1 MDVRAFLRAKLLSL
15 EARGGQLA
23 KIDHRSVGIRPQD
36 LPYTPSPRHF
46 AAVNERLGAIDDRIA
61 DRLAALRETVKGLS
75 PGQVLTAIAMI
86 EREIDRARRTWGLF
100 FDVFSQRGSSF
111 APVLAAHD
119 VIADDCYAA
128 VIPAVAR
135 LYPGPK
141 LRPVT
146 YMEQGFSPV
155 TYRRGVQLS
164 RLLGET
170 NPFPLIRIP
179 WDRDNLWQGVFLHE
193 CAHNLQADLG
203 IWQENQKAVATRVF
217 RETRNPM
224 LTQTYGRWH
233 KEIFAD
239 LSALLLGGPSAAWG
253 LALFLSHPRQ
263 RVLTYRAKG
272 AHPTGYFRVLILA
285 EMLQRMGFERD
296 SSQLAHV
303 WHSLYRVRPGDRL
316 PPLLVA
322 TARKMARAVVD
333 EIAFQTRRNLAQH
346 ALADVIPF
354 TPADEDAIKDGTRRL
369 VKNGPVPGHLP
380 PRFLVS
386 AVAYALSRDG
396 VNPHDVTRR
405 VIGHLASAY
414 APPSV
419 TLLTQPAALAA

>member
-1 MDVRAFLRAKLLSL
+1 MNVRAFLRAKLQSL

-36 LPYTPSPRHF
+36 LPYTPSTHHF
-46 AAVNERLGAIDDRIA
+46 AAVNERLATIDERIA
-61 DRLAALRETVKGLS
+61 DLIAGLRTKADDLP
-75 PGQVLTAIAMI
+75 PGQILTGIAMV

-119 VIADDCYAA
+119 VIADDCYKA
-128 VIPAVAR
+128 VIPALAR

-155 TYRRGVQLS
+155 TFRRGVQLS

-203 IWQENQKAVATRVF
+203 IWQENRKAVFTRVF
-217 RETRNPM
+217 RESRDPA
-224 LTQTYGRWH
+224 LTQIYGRWH

-239 LSALLLGGPSAAWG
+239 LTALLLGGPAAAWG

-263 RVLTYRAKG
+263 RVMTYRAKG
-272 AHPTGYFRVLILA
+272 AHPTGYFRVLLLA
-285 EMLQRMGFERD
+285 EMLRRMGFKKDAGE
-296 SSQLAHV
+296 LGNI
-303 WHSLYRVRPGDRL
+303 WHSLYRVQPTDRL
-316 PPLLVA
+316 PPQLVA
-322 TARKMARAVVD
+322 TAPKMARAVVD

-354 TPADEDAIKDGTRRL
+354 GQDDEAAIKDGTRQL
-369 VKNGPVPGHLP
+369 IGNGPVPADLP

-386 AVAYALSRDG
+386 AVAYALSREG
-396 VNPHDVTRR
+396 VNPHRLTRR
-405 VIGHLASAY
+405 VIAHLAASY
-414 APPSV
+414 ASHS
-419 TLLTQPAALAA
+419 TNYITHPAALAA

>member
-46 AAVNERLGAIDDRIA
+46 TAVNDRLGAIDNRIA
-61 DRLAALRETVKGLS
+61 ARIAALRETVKDL
-75 PGQVLTAIAMI
+75 PPNKVLTAVAMV

-111 APVLAAHD
+111 APTLAAHD
-119 VIADDCYAA
+119 VVADDCYAA
-128 VIPAVAR
+128 IIPAVAR

-155 TYRRGVQLS
+155 TFRRGVQLS

-203 IWQENQKAVATRVF
+203 IWQENRKAVVTRVF
-217 RETRNPM
+217 RESRDPM

-239 LSALLLGGPSAAWG
+239 LTALLLGGPAAAWG
-253 LALFLSHPRQ
+253 LALFLSHPRT
-263 RVLTYRAKG
+263 RVMTYRAKG
-272 AHPTGYFRVLILA
+272 AHPTGYFRVLLLA
-285 EMLQRMGFERD
+285 EMLRRMGFERD
-296 SSQLAHV
+296 GGQLAHV
-303 WHSLYRVRPGDRL
+303 WHSLYRVRPSDRL
-316 PPLLVA
+316 PPPLVA
-322 TARKMARAVVD
+322 SAPRMARAVVD

-346 ALADVIPF
+346 ALADVIRF
-354 TPADEDAIKDGTRRL
+354 GADDEAAIKNGTRQL
-369 VKNGPVPGHLP
+369 VAGGPVPDLP

-386 AVAYALSRDG
+386 AVSYALSRKG
-396 VNPHDVTRR
+396 VHPHSLTRR
-405 VIGHLASAY
+405 VIAHLAASY
-414 APPSV
+414 APHSNNFV
-419 TLLTQPAALAA
+419 AQPAALAA

>member
-36 LPYTPSPRHF
+36 LPYTPSLRHF
-46 AAVNERLGAIDDRIA
+46 AAVNDRLGAIDNRIA
-61 DRLAALRETVKGLS
+61 GRIAALHETVKDLS
-75 PGQVLTAIAMI
+75 PGKVLTAIAMV

-111 APVLAAHD
+111 APTLAAHD
-119 VIADDCYAA
+119 VVADDCYAA

-155 TYRRGVQLS
+155 TFRRGVQLS

-203 IWQENQKAVATRVF
+203 IWQENRKAVVSRVF
-217 RETRNPM
+217 RESRDPA
-224 LTQTYGRWH
+224 LTQIYGRWH

-239 LSALLLGGPSAAWG
+239 LAALLLGGPAAAWG
-253 LALFLSHPRQ
+253 LALFLAHPRH
-263 RVLTYRAKG
+263 RVMTYRGKG
-272 AHPTGYFRVLILA
+272 AHPTGYFRVLLLA
-285 EMLQRMGFERD
+285 EMLRRMGFERD
-296 SSQLAHV
+296 SGQLAHV
-303 WHSLYRVRPGDRL
+303 WHSLYRVRSADRL

-322 TARKMARAVVD
+322 SASKMARAVVD

-354 TPADEDAIKDGTRRL
+354 RLNDEAAIKDGTRQL
-369 VKNGPVPGHLP
+369 VANGPVPDLP

-386 AVAYALSRDG
+386 AVSYALSREG
-396 VNPHDVTRR
+396 VHPHSLTRR
-405 VIGHLASAY
+405 VIAHLAASY
-414 APPSV
+414 APHSTNFV
-419 TLLTQPAALAA
+419 TQPAALAA

>member
-1 MDVRAFLRAKLLSL
+1 MDVRAFLRAKLLAL
-15 EARGGQLA
+15 EGRGSQLA

-46 AAVNERLGAIDDRIA
+46 AAVNERLAAIDNRITGQ
-61 DRLAALRETVKGLS
+61 LAALREKVSNLR
-75 PGQVLTAIAMI
+75 PNQVLTAMAMV

-100 FDVFSQRGSSF
+100 FEVFGQRGSSF

-119 VIADDCYAA
+119 VIADDCYAS

-141 LRPVT
+141 LRPIT

-155 TYRRGVQLS
+155 TWRRGVQLS

-193 CAHNLQADLG
+193 CSHNLQADLG
-203 IWQENQKAVATRVF
+203 IWHENRNAVVTRIL
-217 RETRNPM
+217 RESRDASIARI
-224 LTQTYGRWH
+224 YARWH

-239 LSALLLGGPSAAWG
+239 LAALLLGGPSAAWG

-272 AHPTGYFRVLILA
+272 AHPPGYFRVLILA
-285 EMLQRMGFERD
+285 EMLRRMGFARD
-296 SSQLAHV
+296 GAQLAHV
-303 WHSLYRVRPGDRL
+303 WRTLYRVRPGDRL
-316 PPLLVA
+316 PPVLLA
-322 TARKMARAVVD
+322 SAPKMAHAVVD

-354 TPADEDAIKDGTRRL
+354 RQSDEAAIKDGARRL
-369 VKNGPVPGHLP
+369 SEGHSLPAELP

-386 AVAYALSRDG
+386 AAAYALSHEG
-396 VNPHDVTRR
+396 AHPHALTRR
-405 VIGHLASAY
+405 VIAHLAESY
-414 APPSV
+414 SSGPV
-419 TLLTQPAALAA
+419 TYVTEPAALAA

>member
-1 MDVRAFLRAKLLSL
+1 MNVRSFLRAKLLSL
-15 EARGGQLA
+15 EARSGQLA

-46 AAVNERLGAIDDRIA
+46 AAVNERLAAIDERIA
-61 DRLAALRETVKGLS
+61 DRLAALRETAKGLS
-75 PGQVLTAIAMI
+75 ANQVLTATAMVD
-86 EREIDRARRTWGLF
+86 REIDRARRTWGLF

-135 LYPGPK
+135 LYPGPR

-146 YMEQGFSPV
+146 YMEHGFSPV
-155 TYRRGVQLS
+155 TYRRGVQLG

-193 CAHNLQADLG
+193 CSHNLQADLG
-203 IWQENQKAVATRVF
+203 IWHENRNAVVTRVL
-217 RETRNPM
+217 RESRNPM
-224 LTQTYGRWH
+224 LARIYGRWH

-239 LSALLLGGPSAAWG
+239 LAALLLGGPSAAWG

-285 EMLQRMGFERD
+285 EMLRRMRFVRD
-296 SSQLAHV
+296 GEQLARV
-303 WHSLYRVRPGDRL
+303 WRSLYRVRDGDRL
-316 PPLLVA
+316 PPLLA
-322 TARKMARAVVD
+322 AAAPKMARAVVD

-346 ALADVIPF
+346 ALADVLPF
-354 TPADEDAIKDGTRRL
+354 GQADEDAIKAGARQLAADGPPPKEL
-369 VKNGPVPGHLP
+369 A

-386 AVAYALSRDG
+386 AAAYALSREG
-396 VNPHDVTRR
+396 VNPHALTRR
-405 VIGHLASAY
+405 VIAHLSAAY
-414 APPSV
+414 APSSV
-419 TLLTQPAALAA
+419 TSITPPVALAA

>member
-46 AAVNERLGAIDDRIA
+46 AAVNDRLGAIDHRIA
-61 DRLAALRETVKGLS
+61 DRIATLRETVKDLS
-75 PGQVLTAIAMI
+75 PSEVLTAIAMV
-86 EREIDRARRTWGLF
+86 ERELDRARRTWGLF

-111 APVLAAHD
+111 APTLSAHD

-128 VIPAVAR
+128 VVPAVAR
-135 LYPGPK
+135 LYPGPG

-203 IWQENQKAVATRVF
+203 IWQENRKAVVTRVF
-217 RETRNPM
+217 RESRDPA
-224 LTQTYGRWH
+224 LTQIYGRWH

-239 LSALLLGGPSAAWG
+239 LSALLLGGPAAAWG

-263 RVLTYRAKG
+263 RVMTYRAKG
-272 AHPTGYFRVLILA
+272 AHPTGYFRVLLLA
-285 EMLQRMGFERD
+285 EMLRRMGFERD
-296 SSQLAHV
+296 SSQLGHV
-303 WHSLYRVRPGDRL
+303 WHSLYRLRPSDRL
-316 PPLLVA
+316 PPRLVA
-322 TARKMARAVVD
+322 AGPKMARAVVD

-354 TPADEDAIKDGTRRL
+354 GQDDEAAIKDGTRQL
-369 VKNGPVPGHLP
+369 VETGRVPDLP

-386 AVAYALSRDG
+386 AVSYALSREG
-396 VNPHDVTRR
+396 VNPHALTRR
-405 VIGHLASAY
+405 VIAHLAASF
-414 APPSV
+414 APHSTNYIAP
-419 TLLTQPAALAA
+419 TAALAA

>member
-1 MDVRAFLRAKLLSL
+1 MDVRAFLRAKLVSL
-15 EARGGQLA
+15 DARRGQLA
-23 KIDHRSVGIRPQD
+23 KVDHRSVGIRPQD
-36 LPYTPSPRHF
+36 LPYTPSARHF
-46 AAVNERLGAIDDRIA
+46 AAVNERLATIDKRIA
-61 DRLAALRETVKGLS
+61 DRTAALCETANDLS
-75 PGQVLTAIAMI
+75 PGQVLTGIAMV

-100 FDVFSQRGSSF
+100 FDVLSQRGSSF

-128 VIPAVAR
+128 VIPDLAR

-146 YMEQGFSPV
+146 YMEPGFSPV

-203 IWQENQKAVATRVF
+203 IWQENRKSVVTRVF
-217 RETRNPM
+217 RESGNPA
-224 LTQTYGRWH
+224 LTQIYGRWH

-239 LSALLLGGPSAAWG
+239 LTALLLGGPAAAWG

-263 RVLTYRAKG
+263 RVMTYRAKG

-285 EMLQRMGFERD
+285 EMLRRMGFTKD
-296 SSQLAHV
+296 SGELANI
-303 WHSLYRVRPGDRL
+303 WHSLYRVRPTDRL
-316 PPLLVA
+316 PPVLVA
-322 TARKMARAVVD
+322 TAPQMARAVVD

-354 TPADEDAIKDGTRRL
+354 RQADEDAIKDGTQQL
-369 VKNGPVPGHLP
+369 VEHGRVPEDLP

-386 AVAYALSRDG
+386 AAAYALSRKH
-396 VNPHDVTRR
+396 VNPHTLTRR
-405 VIGHLASAY
+405 VITHLAGSY
-414 APPSV
+414 APHSTNYV
-419 TLLTQPAALAA
+419 TRPVALAA

>member
-1 MDVRAFLRAKLLSL
+1 MDVRTFLRAKLLSL
-15 EARGGQLA
+15 EGRGRQLA
-23 KIDHRSVGIRPQD
+23 KVDHRAVGIRPQD

-46 AAVNERLGAIDDRIA
+46 AAVNERLAAIDNRIA
-61 DRLAALRETVKGLS
+61 ARVADLRTRITGLR
-75 PGQVLTAIAMI
+75 PGQVLTAIAMV
-86 EREIDRARRTWGLF
+86 EREIDRARRAWGLF

-111 APVLAAHD
+111 APTLAAHD
-119 VIADDCYAA
+119 VIADDCYSA

-179 WDRDNLWQGVFLHE
+179 WDRDHLWQGVFLHE

-203 IWQENQKAVATRVF
+203 IWQENRKAIITRVF
-217 RETRNPM
+217 RESGNPT

-239 LSALLLGGPSAAWG
+239 LAALLLGGPAAAWG

-263 RVLTYRAKG
+263 RVMTYRAKG

-285 EMLQRMGFERD
+285 EMLRRMGFERD
-296 SSQLAHV
+296 GGQLAHV
-303 WHSLYRVRPGDRL
+303 WHSLYQVRPTDRL
-316 PPLLVA
+316 PALLVA
-322 TARKMARAVVD
+322 TAPKMAQAVVD

-354 TPADEDAIKDGTRRL
+354 RKADEDAIKECARRL
-369 VKNGPVPGHLP
+369 AAGYPPPADLP

-386 AVAYALSRDG
+386 AASYALSREG
-396 VNPHDVTRR
+396 VHPHALTRR
-405 VIGHLASAY
+405 VISHLAAAY
-414 APPSV
+414 APQTV
-419 TLLTQPAALAA
+419 TFFTQPAALAA

>member
-36 LPYTPSPRHF
+36 LPYTPSSQHF
-46 AAVNERLGAIDDRIA
+46 AAVNERLGAINERIA
-61 DRLAALRETVKGLS
+61 TRLDALRETVKALS
-75 PGQVLTAIAMI
+75 PGQVLTRIAMV

-119 VIADDCYAA
+119 VIADDCYVA

-155 TYRRGVQLS
+155 TFRRGVQLG

-203 IWQENQKAVATRVF
+203 IWQENRTAVVTRML
-217 RETRNPM
+217 RETGNPA
-224 LTQTYGRWH
+224 LAQIYGRWH

-239 LSALLLGGPSAAWG
+239 LAALLLGGPSSAWG
-253 LALFLSHPRQ
+253 LALFLSHPRT
-263 RVLTYRAKG
+263 RVMTYRGKG

-285 EMLQRMGFERD
+285 EMLRRMGFQRD
-296 SSQLAHV
+296 AGQLAHV

-322 TARKMARAVVD
+322 TAPKTARAVVD

-354 TPADEDAIKDGTRRL
+354 AQADEDAIKAGARRL
-369 VKNGPVPGHLP
+369 AEDGPVPDLP

-386 AVAYALSRDG
+386 AVAYALTRQG
-396 VNPHDVTRR
+396 VRPHSLTRR
-405 VIGHLASAY
+405 VIAHLAEAY

-419 TLLTQPAALAA
+419 IPVTQPAALAA

>member
-1 MDVRAFLRAKLLSL
+1 MV
-15 EARGGQLA
+15 
-23 KIDHRSVGIRPQD
+23 
-36 LPYTPSPRHF
+36 
-46 AAVNERLGAIDDRIA
+46 
-61 DRLAALRETVKGLS
+61 
-75 PGQVLTAIAMI
+75 

-155 TYRRGVQLS
+155 TFRRGVQLS

-203 IWQENQKAVATRVF
+203 IWHENRNAVVTRIL
-217 RETRNPM
+217 RESRDPA
-224 LTQTYGRWH
+224 LARIYGRWH

-239 LSALLLGGPSAAWG
+239 LAALLLGGPSAAWG
-253 LALFLSHPRQ
+253 LAFFLSHPRQ
-263 RVLTYRAKG
+263 RVMTYRAKG

-285 EMLQRMGFERD
+285 EMLRRMGFERD
-296 SSQLAHV
+296 GGRLAHV
-303 WHSLYRVRPGDRL
+303 WHSLYRVRPTDRL

-322 TARKMARAVVD
+322 TAPKMARAVVD

-354 TPADEDAIKDGTRRL
+354 DQADEDAIKDGARRL
-369 VKNGPVPGHLP
+369 AASRSPPVDLC

-386 AVAYALSRDG
+386 AAAYALSHDGRPSACAGRGGSSAHLAGSYATAVRD
-396 VNPHDVTRR
+396 PHHTRRPPRWPHSLTVTR
-405 VIGHLASAY
+405 
-414 APPSV
+414 
-419 TLLTQPAALAA
+419 